1 MDVLYLLVKLAKI
14 NLRINSMWDLNN
26 NNYFKKYSR
35 KIALAFIF
43 SIILPWAFIAE
54 IRHSRTVHPT
64 PEA

>member
-54 IRHSRTVHPT
+54 RRHSRTVHPT